1 MEETIAKAAS
11 STPSST
17 PESEEE
23 SESTPPATPAQPS
36 PKHSGGK
43 MMWIIVLI
51 LLFVGVL
58 VVAAWYF
65 PTQLQKTSIKI
76 YPTPRISPLFPKEL
90 IACTEPQLSS
100 SEFFLKRKIHSYY

>member
-58 VVAAWYF
+58 VVAALYF
-65 PTQLQKTSIKI
+65 QTPLQKNAMTIK
-76 YPTPRISPLFPKEL
+76 PTPEIAALSPKEL
-90 IACTEPQLSS
+90 ILGTDPTLQPTEFVT
-100 SEFFLKRKIHSYY
+100 EGKF